1 MSWHLL
7 TLIISAGAAE
17 SGRRIEK
24 KSDIYSVWCFF
35 KLAKMHGLLVFI
47 VYQYELSVFKWFHY
61 FDILEWCN
69 TQYYKW
75 DEEDKKLKDLGVAQN
90 VF

>member
-1 MSWHLL
+1 
-7 TLIISAGAAE
+7 
-17 SGRRIEK
+17 
-24 KSDIYSVWCFF
+24 
-35 KLAKMHGLLVFI
+35 MHGLLVFT